1 MVIQKSS
8 RLRTVTIDDGSILSV
23 ADLPR
28 LSSNRMSFCKVFL
41 GDGTSFAG
49 SSVIFAVDIKPP
61 HGGASRTNLPMCEA
75 HASAKSGR
83 WCNSLGGM
91 VLATSRQGR
100 LGASKG

>member
-1 MVIQKSS
+1 MAGSVMLQH
-8 RLRTVTIDDGSILSV
+8 VTRQEPSV
-23 ADLPR
+23 SYGPR

-41 GDGTSFAG
+41 GGGTSFAG

-61 HGGASRTNLPMCEA
+61 HGGASRRNLPMCEA
-75 HASAKSGR
+75 HAPAKSGR